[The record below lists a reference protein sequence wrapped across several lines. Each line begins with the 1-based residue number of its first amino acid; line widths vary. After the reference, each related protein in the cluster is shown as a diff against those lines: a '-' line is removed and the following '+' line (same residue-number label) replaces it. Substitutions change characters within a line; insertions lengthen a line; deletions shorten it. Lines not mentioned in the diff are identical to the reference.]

1 MGLAAFNR
9 MRKQQ
14 EEARKNKDND
24 IEEKTLKDMAVEEL
38 ITYAAEK
45 EIDIGKS
52 TSQDGI
58 LKKIQDAEISNE

>member
-9 MRKQQ
+9 MRRQQ
-14 EEARKNKDND
+14 EAKRNENNNT
-24 IEEKTLKDMAVEEL
+24 EEKQLKDMTVEEL
-38 ITYAAEK
+38 IAYATEK

-58 LKKIQDAEISNE
+58 LKKIQDAEKPNE

>member
-9 MRKQQ
+9 MRRQQ
-14 EEARKNKDND
+14 EAKKNENNST
-24 IEEKTLKDMAVEEL
+24 EEKQIKDMTVEEL
-38 ITYAAEK
+38 IVYAAEK

-58 LKKIQDAEISNE
+58 LKKIQDAEKINE

>member
-14 EEARKNKDND
+14 EAKKNENNST
-24 IEEKTLKDMAVEEL
+24 EEKQLKDMTIEEL
-38 ITYAAEK
+38 IAYAAEK

-58 LKKIQDAEISNE
+58 LKKIQDAEKINE